1 MEKISL
7 KLFEFYNLDAELN
20 GLTNQQTGEKIAS
33 GLIQEKLSLV
43 TKYWLTE
50 LGKKVAAEKASVEEL
65 KNDLIKKYGKEDEK
79 GGISIPMVIEEL
91 DSEGQPMKDVD
102 KDGNWFTKKVIKKL
116 IGKTFSTKDFDSR
129 IVGGYDFEWT
139 ITHMEY
145 RDYDFFLYGKT
156 LPGGTVTMMDD
167 RNLTLVEALEDS
179 DIAYE
184 IQDEVNDVVQDC
196 MNSIILNW

>member
-50 LGKKVAAEKASVEEL
+50 LGKKVAAEKAAVEEL

-79 GGISIPMVIEEL
+79 GGISIPMVIDEL
-91 DSEGQPMKDVD
+91 DSDGQPIKDLD
-102 KDGNWFTKKVIKKL
+102 KDGNWFTKKVINPEFQSFELEFNNLLQTEKELEYKAFTLEDFEKVETSENYGTFFKL
-116 IGKTFSTKDFDSR
+116 IKVEETK
-129 IVGGYDFEWT
+129 
-139 ITHMEY
+139 
-145 RDYDFFLYGKT
+145 
-156 LPGGTVTMMDD
+156 
-167 RNLTLVEALEDS
+167 
-179 DIAYE
+179 
-184 IQDEVNDVVQDC
+184 VVP
-196 MNSIILNW
+196 LN

>member
-65 KNDLIKKYGKEDEK
+65 KNDLIKKYGKEDDK
-79 GGISIPMVIEEL
+79 GGVSIPMVIEDL
-91 DSEGQPMKDVD
+91 DADGQPRTDLD
-102 KDGNWFTKKVIKKL
+102 KDGNSVARKVINPDFQLFEKEFNDLLQTEKELDYKAFSLEDFEKVETSENYGTFFKL
-116 IGKTFSTKDFDSR
+116 IK
-129 IVGGYDFEWT
+129 IE
-139 ITHMEY
+139 
-145 RDYDFFLYGKT
+145 
-156 LPGGTVTMMDD
+156 
-167 RNLTLVEALEDS
+167 EAK
-179 DIAYE
+179 
-184 IQDEVNDVVQDC
+184 VVA
-196 MNSIILNW
+196 LN

>member
-65 KNDLIKKYGKEDEK
+65 KNDLIKKYGKEDDK
-79 GGISIPMVIEEL
+79 GGVSIPMVIDEL
-91 DSEGQPMKDVD
+91 DSDGQPIKDID
-102 KDGNWFTKKVIKKL
+102 KDGKWFTKKTINPDYQSFEKEFNDLLQTEKDLEYKAFTLEDFEKVETSENYGTFFKL
-116 IGKTFSTKDFDSR
+116 IKIEEAK
-129 IVGGYDFEWT
+129 VV
-139 ITHMEY
+139 
-145 RDYDFFLYGKT
+145 T
-156 LPGGTVTMMDD
+156 L
-167 RNLTLVEALEDS
+167 N
-179 DIAYE
+179 
-184 IQDEVNDVVQDC
+184 
-196 MNSIILNW
+196 

>member
-50 LGKKVAAEKASVEEL
+50 LGKKVAAEKAAVEEL

-102 KDGNWFTKKVIKKL
+102 KDGNWFTKKVINPDFQLFEKEFNDLLQTEKELEYKAFTLEDFEKVETSENYGTFFKL
-116 IGKTFSTKDFDSR
+116 IKVEETK
-129 IVGGYDFEWT
+129 
-139 ITHMEY
+139 
-145 RDYDFFLYGKT
+145 
-156 LPGGTVTMMDD
+156 
-167 RNLTLVEALEDS
+167 
-179 DIAYE
+179 
-184 IQDEVNDVVQDC
+184 VVPL
-196 MNSIILNW
+196 S

>member
-65 KNDLIKKYGKEDEK
+65 KNDLIKKYGKEDDK
-79 GGISIPMVIEEL
+79 GGISIPMVIDEL
-91 DSEGQPMKDVD
+91 DSDGQPIKDLD
-102 KDGNWFTKKVIKKL
+102 KDGNWFTKKVINPDFQSFETEFNNLLQTEKDLEYKAFTLEDFEKVETSENYGTFFKL
-116 IGKTFSTKDFDSR
+116 IKIEETK
-129 IVGGYDFEWT
+129 
-139 ITHMEY
+139 
-145 RDYDFFLYGKT
+145 
-156 LPGGTVTMMDD
+156 
-167 RNLTLVEALEDS
+167 
-179 DIAYE
+179 
-184 IQDEVNDVVQDC
+184 VVP
-196 MNSIILNW
+196 LN

>member
-50 LGKKVAAEKASVEEL
+50 LGKKVAAEKAAVEEL

-102 KDGNWFTKKVIKKL
+102 KDGNWFTKKIINPDFQLFEKEFNDLLQTEKELEYKAFTLEDFEKVETSENYGTFFKL
-116 IGKTFSTKDFDSR
+116 IKVEETK
-129 IVGGYDFEWT
+129 
-139 ITHMEY
+139 
-145 RDYDFFLYGKT
+145 
-156 LPGGTVTMMDD
+156 
-167 RNLTLVEALEDS
+167 
-179 DIAYE
+179 
-184 IQDEVNDVVQDC
+184 VVP
-196 MNSIILNW
+196 LN

>member
-50 LGKKVAAEKASVEEL
+50 LGKKVAAEKAAVEEL

-79 GGISIPMVIEEL
+79 GGISIPMVIDEL
-91 DSEGQPMKDVD
+91 DSDGQPIKDLD
-102 KDGNWFTKKVIKKL
+102 KDGNWFTKKVINPEFQSFELEFNNLLQTEKELEYKAFTLDDFEKVETSENYGTFFKL
-116 IGKTFSTKDFDSR
+116 IKVEETK
-129 IVGGYDFEWT
+129 IV
-139 ITHMEY
+139 
-145 RDYDFFLYGKT
+145 
-156 LPGGTVTMMDD
+156 P
-167 RNLTLVEALEDS
+167 
-179 DIAYE
+179 
-184 IQDEVNDVVQDC
+184 
-196 MNSIILNW
+196 LN

>member
-20 GLTNQQTGEKIAS
+20 GLTNQQTGEKVAS

-79 GGISIPMVIEEL
+79 GGISIPMVIDEV
-91 DSEGQPMKDVD
+91 DSEGHPVKDID
-102 KDGNWFTKKVIKKL
+102 KDGNWFTKKVINPDFQLFEKEFNDLLQTEKELEYKAFTLEDFEKVETSENYGTFFKL
-116 IGKTFSTKDFDSR
+116 IKIEETK
-129 IVGGYDFEWT
+129 
-139 ITHMEY
+139 
-145 RDYDFFLYGKT
+145 
-156 LPGGTVTMMDD
+156 
-167 RNLTLVEALEDS
+167 
-179 DIAYE
+179 
-184 IQDEVNDVVQDC
+184 VVP
-196 MNSIILNW
+196 LN

>member
-65 KNDLIKKYGKEDEK
+65 KNDLIKKYGKEDDK

-102 KDGNWFTKKVIKKL
+102 KDGNSFTKKMINPDYQSFEKEFNDLLQTEKDLDYKAFTLEDFEKVETSENYGTFFKL
-116 IGKTFSTKDFDSR
+116 IK
-129 IVGGYDFEWT
+129 
-139 ITHMEY
+139 
-145 RDYDFFLYGKT
+145 
-156 LPGGTVTMMDD
+156 
-167 RNLTLVEALEDS
+167 VEEAK
-179 DIAYE
+179 
-184 IQDEVNDVVQDC
+184 VVP
-196 MNSIILNW
+196 LN

>member
-65 KNDLIKKYGKEDEK
+65 KNDLIKKYGKEDDK

-91 DSEGQPMKDVD
+91 DSEGQPMKEVD
-102 KDGNWFTKKVIKKL
+102 KDGNSFTKKMINPDYQSFEKEFNDLLQTEKDLDYKAFTLEDFEKVETSENYGTFFKL
-116 IGKTFSTKDFDSR
+116 IK
-129 IVGGYDFEWT
+129 
-139 ITHMEY
+139 
-145 RDYDFFLYGKT
+145 
-156 LPGGTVTMMDD
+156 
-167 RNLTLVEALEDS
+167 VEEAK
-179 DIAYE
+179 
-184 IQDEVNDVVQDC
+184 VVP
-196 MNSIILNW
+196 LN

>member
-65 KNDLIKKYGKEDEK
+65 KNDLIKKYGKEDDK
-79 GGISIPMVIEEL
+79 GGVSIPMVIEEL
-91 DSEGQPMKDVD
+91 DFDGQPIKDVD
-102 KDGNWFTKKVIKKL
+102 KDGNTFTKKTINPDYQSFEKEFNDLLQTEKDLDYKAFTLEDFEKVETSENYGTFFKL
-116 IGKTFSTKDFDSR
+116 IK
-129 IVGGYDFEWT
+129 IE
-139 ITHMEY
+139 
-145 RDYDFFLYGKT
+145 
-156 LPGGTVTMMDD
+156 
-167 RNLTLVEALEDS
+167 EAK
-179 DIAYE
+179 
-184 IQDEVNDVVQDC
+184 VVP
-196 MNSIILNW
+196 LN